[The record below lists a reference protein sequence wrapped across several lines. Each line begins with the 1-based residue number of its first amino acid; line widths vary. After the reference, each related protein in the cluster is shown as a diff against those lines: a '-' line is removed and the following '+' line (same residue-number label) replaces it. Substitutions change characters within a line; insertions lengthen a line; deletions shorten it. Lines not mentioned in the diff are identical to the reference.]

1 MIKVGQTGPHPVAL
15 MLWLE
20 YTKQMNSHA
29 RFIHISVSFI
39 CFLKSLWCLYI
50 HLKLV
55 VTEMLDIPY
64 LHTSS
69 LFPRQPFLH

>member
-1 MIKVGQTGPHPVAL
+1 MIKVGHTRPHPVAL
-15 MLWLE
+15 MPRLE
-20 YTKQMNSHA
+20 YTKQINSHA
-29 RFIHISVSFI
+29 RFIHISVSFT

-50 HLKLV
+50 NLKLV

-64 LHTSS
+64 LYPLS